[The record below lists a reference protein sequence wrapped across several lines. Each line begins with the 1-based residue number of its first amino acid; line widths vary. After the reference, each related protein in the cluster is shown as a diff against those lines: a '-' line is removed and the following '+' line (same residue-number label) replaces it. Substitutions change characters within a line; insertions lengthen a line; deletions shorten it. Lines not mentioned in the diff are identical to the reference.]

1 MRLCYQ
7 SAMIRRLGIPTL
19 FLAAAYGLVYA
30 LPSLVLPLK
39 AEKAVNQRADAA
51 KSAPEILRDVEI
63 LPSEVNRT
71 RRAILDA
78 AMSGN
83 IDSMRIPIEMNEI
96 PPILAREKL
105 ADPIAH
111 WKAISGDGEG
121 REILATLLQ
130 LFRAGFVHKHA
141 GTGDAIYVWPY
152 FAEMPIK
159 ALTPAQEVELL
170 TIVPP
175 ARLKAMKAAGR
186 YDHYRIGIGHDG
198 TWHYFV
204 DRSD

>member
-1 MRLCYQ
+1 MRLSYH
-7 SAMIRRLGIPTL
+7 SAMIRRLGIPIL
-19 FLAAAYGLVYA
+19 FLTTAFGLVYA
-30 LPSLVLPLK
+30 LPPLVSPLK
-39 AEKAVNQRADAA
+39 AEKADNQKAPILNS
-51 KSAPEILRDVEI
+51 SAEILRDVEI
-63 LPSEVNRT
+63 LPAEVNRI

-78 AMSGN
+78 AMSGQ
-83 IDSMRIPIEMNEI
+83 IEAMRVPIEMNEI

-111 WKAISGDGEG
+111 WKTVSGDGEG
-121 REILATLLQ
+121 REILATLVQ
-130 LFRAGFVHKHA
+130 LFRTGFVHKNA

-152 FAEMPIK
+152 FAEMPLD

-170 TIVPP
+170 MIVPP
-175 ARLKAMKAAGR
+175 SRLKAMKASGR

-204 DRSD
+204 DQID

>member
-1 MRLCYQ
+1 
-7 SAMIRRLGIPTL
+7 
-19 FLAAAYGLVYA
+19 

-71 RRAILDA
+71 RRAILEA

-111 WKAISGDGEG
+111 WRAISGDGEG
-121 REILATLLQ
+121 REILATLVQ
-130 LFRAGFVHKHA
+130 LFRAGFFHKNA
-141 GTGDAIYVWPY
+141 GAGDAIYVWPY
-152 FAEMPIK
+152 FAEMPLK

-175 ARLKAMKAAGR
+175 ERLKAMKAAGR

-204 DRSD
+204 DQVD